1 MVKKLKEETAK
12 AVEEA
17 EAAVEESGTLNP
29 ALEPDKI
36 NTPLPG
42 TTGDLDVMTTD
53 EATSLNPNVTV
64 SGTKPDGEGGQVL
77 LDTVDPAVA
86 NAALLGPAAVR
97 KPQNPS
103 EPPENTAQQPGPGQ
117 VLFEVTADN
126 QPFWSGNG
134 VGQGGPLI
142 QGQKVVMSKEEAD
155 LLVQTKAG
163 RIVSSSSEPAPAPA
177 PAPEPAPALA
187 EAPKAKASAQR
198 TSSASRE
205 NAKPEG
211 SDAE

>member
-17 EAAVEESGTLNP
+17 EAAAEESGTLNP

-36 NTPLPG
+36 KTPLPG
-42 TTGDLDVMTTD
+42 TTGDLDVVTTD

-64 SGTKPDGEGGQVL
+64 SGTKPDGQGGQQL

-86 NAALLGPAAVR
+86 NAALLGPTAAV

-103 EPPENTAQQPGPGQ
+103 LPPEQTEAPPKEGE
-117 VLFEVTADN
+117 VRFRVTADN
-126 QPFWSGNG
+126 EPWYSGG
-134 VGQGGPLI
+134 ALKKDQVYT
-142 QGQKVVMSKEEAD
+142 MSREEAD

-163 RIVSSSSEPAPAPA
+163 HIEGGSSEPPP
-177 PAPEPAPALA
+177 PPP
-187 EAPKAKASAQR
+187 KASAK
-198 TSSASRE
+198 

-211 SDAE
+211 AEAE

>member
-17 EAAVEESGTLNP
+17 EAAVEQSGTLNP

-86 NAALLGPAAVR
+86 NAALLGPTAVR
-97 KPQNPS
+97 KPQSPS
-103 EPPENTAQQPGPGQ
+103 EPPQDAGRVPKEGE
-117 VLFEVTADN
+117 VRFRVTADN
-126 QPFWSGNG
+126 EPWYSGG
-134 VGQGGPLI
+134 ILKKDQTY
-142 QGQKVVMSKEEAD
+142 VMSKEEAE

-163 RIVSSSSEPAPAPA
+163 QIESGSSEPAPD
-177 PAPEPAPALA
+177 PEPKP
-187 EAPKAKASAQR
+187 AKAS
-198 TSSASRE
+198 SR
-205 NAKPEG
+205 NAKLEG
-211 SDAE
+211 SDVE

>member
-17 EAAVEESGTLNP
+17 EAAAEESGTLNP

-36 NTPLPG
+36 KTPLPG

-64 SGTKPDGEGGQVL
+64 SGTKPDGQGGQQL

-86 NAALLGPAAVR
+86 NAALLGPNVAR
-97 KPQNPS
+97 KPQSPS
-103 EPPENTAQQPGPGQ
+103 EPPQDAGRVPKEGE
-117 VLFEVTADN
+117 VRFRVTADN
-126 QPFWSGNG
+126 EPWYS
-134 VGQGGPLI
+134 GGPLKKDQTYI
-142 QGQKVVMSKEEAD
+142 MSREEAE
-155 LLVQTKAG
+155 LLTQTKAG
-163 RIVSSSSEPAPAPA
+163 NIEGGSSEPPP
-177 PAPEPAPALA
+177 PP
-187 EAPKAKASAQR
+187 PKASTK
-198 TSSASRE
+198 

-211 SDAE
+211 ADAE

>member
-1 MVKKLKEETAK
+1 MGDYMVKKLKEETAK

-36 NTPLPG
+36 KTPLPG
-42 TTGDLDVMTTD
+42 TTPDLDVMTTD

-86 NAALLGPAAVR
+86 NAGILGPTAVR
-97 KPQNPS
+97 KPQSPS
-103 EPPENTAQQPGPGQ
+103 EAPEDTAQKPGEGE
-117 VLFEVTADN
+117 VLFETTADN
-126 QPFWSGNG
+126 EPFWSG
-134 VGQGGPLI
+134 GPLKK
-142 QGQKVVMSKEEAD
+142 GSKTVMTKEEAE

-163 RIVSSSSEPAPAPA
+163 RIVSSSSEPAPAEPA
-177 PAPEPAPALA
+177 PAP
-187 EAPKAKASAQR
+187 KASAR
-198 TSSASRE
+198 
-205 NAKPEG
+205 NAKVEG
-211 SDAE
+211 NEAE